1 MNRVR
6 GLAAELVAARVD
18 VIVVAGTL
26 VVQEIRPVV
35 GTIPI
40 VASMVDPVSA
50 GFADSYAHPGGNVT
64 GVGFELADLT
74 AKRLQ
79 LLKEVVPGVS
89 RVAFLYYSGPMP
101 DALQKVATDQRKAA
115 EVAARAR
122 GLSVSMSG
130 VAREGDFETAFASAR
145 QARAQAVLELG
156 HSWFVAN
163 RQALVDQA
171 TKARLPVACEDREF
185 VTIGCL
191 LAYGPSYHDNTR
203 QSVTYVDRILKGAKA
218 GDLPIQ
224 QPMKFELAINLR
236 AARALG
242 LTIPR
247 AILLQASEVVE

>member
-1 MNRVR
+1 M
-6 GLAAELVAARVD
+6 
-18 VIVVAGTL
+18 
-26 VVQEIRPVV
+26 
-35 GTIPI
+35 
-40 VASMVDPVSA
+40 
-50 GFADSYAHPGGNVT
+50 
-64 GVGFELADLT
+64 
-74 AKRLQ
+74 
-79 LLKEVVPGVS
+79 
-89 RVAFLYYSGPMP
+89 
-101 DALQKVATDQRKAA
+101 
-115 EVAARAR
+115 
-122 GLSVSMSG
+122 
-130 VAREGDFETAFASAR
+130 
-145 QARAQAVLELG
+145 LELG